1 MSRARLARRMDRL
14 EQRSTEAQA
23 LGKEVLALVDE
34 YLAAGGD
41 LAELTELFGLDG
53 AGRESE

>member
-14 EQRSTEAQA
+14 ERHSAEAQS
-23 LGKEVLALVDE
+23 LGVEVLALVDE

-41 LAELTELFGLDG
+41 VAELMELFGLDG
-53 AGRESE
+53 AGEESV